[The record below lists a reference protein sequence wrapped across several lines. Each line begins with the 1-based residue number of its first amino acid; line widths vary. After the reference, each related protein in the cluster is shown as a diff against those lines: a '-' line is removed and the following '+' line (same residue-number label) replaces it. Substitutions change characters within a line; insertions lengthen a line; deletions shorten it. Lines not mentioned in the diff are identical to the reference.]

1 VNIPKIQ
8 KNNKK
13 KISKVTLFLNKTKY
27 FAKKKIINTFYQ
39 ATIRNSNK

>member
-8 KNNKK
+8 KKQQKK
-13 KISKVTLFLNKTKY
+13 SQKLLCFLTKQSTLP
-27 FAKKKIINTFYQ
+27 KKIINTFYQ